1 MFFLFGLWVLKR
13 FVPLVRRSQYL
24 DARGQRL
31 KIEFRMTRLQVPVAP
46 VLHGTVIDIFPYLWF
61 PCTYTYIL
69 AITPSLS
76 YCCRIYLYP
85 TIHEL
90 DPISIKLAI
99 VDGYVFL

>member
-46 VLHGTVIDIFPYLWF
+46 VLYGTVIDIFPYLWF
-61 PCTYTYIL
+61 PCTYTYPSHHS
-69 AITPSLS
+69 ITVVLLS
-76 YCCRIYLYP
+76 NIPVSNY
-85 TIHEL
+85 T
-90 DPISIKLAI
+90 
-99 VDGYVFL
+99 